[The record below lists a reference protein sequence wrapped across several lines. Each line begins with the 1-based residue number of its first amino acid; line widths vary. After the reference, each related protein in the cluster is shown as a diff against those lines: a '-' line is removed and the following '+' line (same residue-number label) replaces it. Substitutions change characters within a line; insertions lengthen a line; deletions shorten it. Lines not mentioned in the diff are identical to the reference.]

1 MMNFGLL
8 WINGRLTF
16 GRIEHILTLSQHTQE
31 KIVTKWIVILAIVIL
46 APTFVVNVFSNGVNF
61 VSTQGKA
68 LVSEMAKE
76 ATKTVQESSK

>member
-16 GRIEHILTLSQHTQE
+16 EHIEHILTLSQHTQE

-46 APTFVVNVFSNGVNF
+46 APTFVVNVFSNGVISYICVLDKF
-61 VSTQGKA
+61 FHS
-68 LVSEMAKE
+68 
-76 ATKTVQESSK
+76 KTLLAIAPS

>member
-1 MMNFGLL
+1 M
-8 WINGRLTF
+8 
-16 GRIEHILTLSQHTQE
+16 
-31 KIVTKWIVILAIVIL
+31 TKWIVILAIVIL

-68 LVSEMAKE
+68 LVSEIAKE